1 MRLLILGASG
11 GCGRWA
17 TRLAHADG
25 HAVTALVR
33 PEAAFAAP
41 PGVTVRRGS
50 VLDAGD
56 LAGAVA
62 GQDAVISCLGAQRVN
77 ARNPWSPL
85 RPPFH
90 LAAESATLLARA
102 MAAAGVSRLAAISAA
117 GVGDSLASTNALMRW
132 LLRSST
138 VGEMYADLA
147 AMETVYRASGLDWL
161 AVRPVTLID
170 ASAPS
175 ARARVVPCFRMVST
189 ISRADVAAWLLR
201 AVTDLQPATNRP
213 RVFDRTPMIG
223 YR

>member
-33 PEAAFAAP
+33 PEAAFDSP

-62 GQDAVISCLGAQRVN
+62 GQDAVISCLGAQRIN
-77 ARNPWSPL
+77 PRNPWSPL
-85 RPPFH
+85 RPPLH
-90 LAAESATLLARA
+90 IAANSATALVRA
-102 MAAAGVSRLAAISAA
+102 MATAGVSRLAAISAA
-117 GVGDSLASTNALMRW
+117 GVGDSLPSTNAMMRW

-138 VGEMYADLA
+138 VGEMYADLE
-147 AMETVYRASGLDWL
+147 AMEAVYRASSLDWL
-161 AVRPVTLID
+161 AVRPVTLVD
-170 ASAPS
+170 AKAAST
-175 ARARVVPCFRMVST
+175 RARVVPRFRMTST

-201 AVTDLQPATNRP
+201 VATDRQPIG
-213 RVFDRTPMIG
+213 DRTPLVG

>member
-17 TRLAHADG
+17 TRLARADG

-33 PEAAFAAP
+33 PGTAFDAP
-41 PGVTVRRGS
+41 AGVTVRRGS
-50 VLDAGD
+50 ILADAD
-56 LAGAVA
+56 LAAVVA

-85 RPPFH
+85 RPP
-90 LAAESATLLARA
+90 LDIAQESAGRLVQA
-102 MAAAGVSRLAAISAA
+102 MTVAGVGRLAAISAA
-117 GVGDSLASTNALMRW
+117 GVGDSLAATNATMRW
-132 LLRSST
+132 LIRSST
-138 VGEMYADLA
+138 IGAMYADLA
-147 AMETVYRASGLDWL
+147 AMEAVYRASPIDWL
-161 AVRPVTLID
+161 AVRPVTLVD

-175 ARARVVPCFRMVST
+175 SKARVVPRFRMTST

-201 AVTDLQPATNRP
+201 AATDPQPMA
-213 RVFDRTPMIG
+213 DRTPMIG

>member
-17 TRLAHADG
+17 TRLAQADG

-33 PEAAFAAP
+33 PETPFDAP
-41 PGVTVRRGS
+41 AGVTVRRGS

-56 LAGAVA
+56 LAGAVT
-62 GQDAVISCLGAQRVN
+62 GQDAVVSCLGAQRVN

-90 LAAESATLLARA
+90 VAAESAALLTKA
-102 MAAAGVSRLAAISAA
+102 MTAAGVSRLTAISAA
-117 GVGDSLASTNALMRW
+117 GVGDSLAATNATMRW

-138 VGEMYADLA
+138 IGAMYADLE
-147 AMETVYRASGLDWL
+147 AMEAVYRASSLDWL
-161 AVRPVTLID
+161 AVRPVTLVD
-170 ASAPS
+170 ARAPS
-175 ARARVVPCFRMVST
+175 TKARVVPRFRMTST

-201 AVTDLQPATNRP
+201 AAVDQHPVAE
-213 RVFDRTPMIG
+213 RTPMIG